1 MAKGLGK
8 LASRLETVIQLR
20 DGFCR
25 TIGIDIVPENG
36 LGRQLLF
43 LEKLFFFGLI
53 FPCKLGRKFLNR
65 VVAEQFER

>member
-1 MAKGLGK
+1 
-8 LASRLETVIQLR
+8 